1 MLDLMLITFKGPLTF
16 FFFLSKEI
24 PTFQEA
30 ISTLK
35 NLVQVPALLEAN
47 SAQLLHAVL

>member
-1 MLDLMLITFKGPLTF
+1 MLDLMLITFKGPLT

>member
-1 MLDLMLITFKGPLTF
+1 MLDLMLITFKGPLT
-16 FFFLSKEI
+16 FLSKEI